1 MTESEATDPS
11 TAEVIESAVSGPSR
25 RSPAVLLLGA
35 GEYGRD
41 LVAAFQQ
48 LGAWVVAADTHAD
61 APGHAV
67 ADEAVVVELT
77 DPQQLTALIERV
89 HAEYVVTATD
99 AVAADAL
106 ASAADGGLADVIPSA
121 RSARLSLDR
130 EGLRRLAADDLGLPT
145 APFWFAGSVEE
156 LVAIADHAGFPLVVK
171 PLVALPG
178 EGQSVLLRP
187 DDVEPAWERAVSA
200 GGRFTHNRVLAE
212 TVVEI
217 DYEVTLLTVRT
228 ESEFEEGAAALH
240 FSEPIGHRQVDGFS
254 GELVLEAWQPQPM
267 ATSALDAAKSIAAR
281 VVNAL
286 GGRGVFAVEL
296 LVRGDEVYFSDV
308 TARPTDSSVVT
319 LRSQRLSV
327 YELHA
332 RAVLGLPVDTIM
344 ISPAAAELVY
354 GTTATVAE
362 GESLITGLA
371 AALQVPESDARVYGR
386 PDGFPPLSRRR
397 LGLGLSTASDVT
409 TARDRVRQVS
419 TALRRLWHE

>member
-1 MTESEATDPS
+1 MLLPEAAWP
-11 TAEVIESAVSGPSR
+11 AR
-25 RSPAVLLLGA
+25 RSPTVLLLGA

-41 LVAAFQQ
+41 LVSAFQQ
-48 LGAWVVAADTHAD
+48 LAAVVVAADSYAD
-61 APGHAV
+61 APGHSV
-67 ADEAVVVELT
+67 ADEAAVVELT
-77 DPQQLTALIERV
+77 DFEQLSALIERV
-89 HAEYVVTATD
+89 QADFVVTATD

-106 ASAADGGLADVIPSA
+106 AAAADGGLADVVPNA

-145 APFWFAGSVEE
+145 APFWFAGSAEE
-156 LVAIADHAGFPLVVK
+156 LIAIADHAGFPLVVK

-187 DDVEPAWERAVSA
+187 DDVEPAWDRAISA
-200 GGRFTHNRVLAE
+200 GGSFPHNRVLAE

-228 ESEFEEGAAALH
+228 GDAPGTLH
-240 FSEPIGHRQVDGFS
+240 FCEPIGHRQVDGFS
-254 GELVLEAWQPQPM
+254 GELVLESWQPQPM
-267 ATSALDAAKSIAAR
+267 TAASLDAATSIAAR

-308 TARPTDSSVVT
+308 TARPTDSGVVT

-344 ISPAAAELVY
+344 ISPGAAELVY
-354 GTTATVAE
+354 GTTPTTLDGA
-362 GESLITGLA
+362 GLITGLGG
-371 AALQVPESDARVYGR
+371 ALRTPESDARVYTR
-386 PDGFPPLSRRR
+386 RDGYPASARRR
-397 LGLGLSTASDVT
+397 LGLALSTASDVT

-419 TALRRLWHE
+419 TALRELWQE